1 MKKISE
7 RLYVI
12 EDGVYADRL
21 PDGRW
26 RISDEQ
32 ENLIDGPF
40 SSLQELQANL
50 EDYADIE
57 AELDAADPDAMDV
70 KRPGDPGFLVYN
82 GQNFEANEA
91 RDGTIETADLVTLS
105 EAAKF
110 LPVTRQ
116 TIQTARRRGT
126 LNVDPKVVGRTT
138 TLYSLSELKAR
149 YPHEKA

>member
-32 ENLIDGPF
+32 ERLIAGPF
-40 SSLQELQANL
+40 DSLEALQGHRAA
-50 EDYADIE
+50 ETIE
-57 AELDAADPDAMDV
+57 ADLDAADPDIMS
-70 KRPGDPGFLVYN
+70 PGDL
-82 GQNFEANEA
+82 FEADDV

-110 LPVTRQ
+110 LPVTHQ
-116 TIQTARRRGT
+116 TLHTAKRRGT
-126 LNVDPKVVGRTT
+126 LYVAPRVVGRTT
-138 TLYSLSELKAR
+138 VLYSLEELKAR
-149 YPHEKA
+149 YPG